1 MSESKKQIISDTCV
15 EAIKT
20 AIAEI
25 KKSLSEITHDMDSAN
40 LCEIDY
46 LIVTLKKL
54 NLFLCNCAPELF
66 SLSADL
72 SAHINQDKVKTF
84 GQSFR

>member
-46 LIVTLKKL
+46 LIV
-54 NLFLCNCAPELF
+54 
-66 SLSADL
+66 
-72 SAHINQDKVKTF
+72 
-84 GQSFR
+84 